1 MKKIFSLLLAVA
13 MLAACALSLASCG
26 KSDVAAIEEKGYF
39 VCGITYYA
47 PMNYFNDEGDL
58 VGFDTEFAQAVAA
71 ELGLEA
77 KFQLIQWGSKYN
89 ELNSGAIDLIWN
101 GFTYG
106 NETLDDGTSVP
117 RSDYVDFT
125 HSYLNNTQ
133 CVVMKASDVAGIDSL
148 DDLAGKTGAAEAGS
162 SGEAVIKKIA
172 NATVT
177 STTAQ
182 TNALMEVKG
191 GQAQYA
197 VIDVLMAESMVGK
210 AGTDY
215 ADLTIVSAIELEA
228 EVYAIGLRKGSDFTE
243 KVNAAIEKLSENG
256 KLAEIA
262 AKYELSNALITNIGK

>member
-1 MKKIFSLLLAVA
+1 MKKILSLLLCAA
-13 MLAACALSLASCG
+13 MLLACALVFASCG
-26 KSDVAAIEEKGYF
+26 KSDTAAIEEKGYF

-47 PMNYFNDEGDL
+47 PMNYFDEDGNL

-125 HSYLNNTQ
+125 YSYLNNSQ
-133 CVVMKASDVAGIDSL
+133 CVVMKASESAGIDSL
-148 DDLAGKTGAAEAGS
+148 DDLAGMTGAAEAGS
-162 SGEAVIKKIA
+162 SGESVVKGIA
-172 NATVT
+172 NVT
-177 STTAQ
+177 PSLPAAQ

-191 GQAQYA
+191 GQAQFA

-215 ADLTIVSAIELEA
+215 ADLTIVSAIELEP
-228 EVYAIGLRKGSDFTE
+228 EVYAIGLRKGSDFTA
-243 KVNAAIEKLSENG
+243 KVNAAIAKLSANG

-262 AKYELSNALITNIGK
+262 AKYGLTNALIPNIGK